1 MLAQGI
7 SRFNISKVK
16 VMEVE
21 VPVPD
26 KAEQAMIGHL
36 FVDLDN
42 LITLHQRKQGSA
54 VVLSS
59 CLGTA

>member
-42 LITLHQRKQGSA
+42 LITLHQR
-54 VVLSS
+54 
-59 CLGTA
+59 